1 MGIAARTFPALVRSL
16 QSAVAWLRQSAD
28 ECEDD
33 RDVAITI
40 SALVAAERNPSSITV
55 QRLTNQLRRSQA
67 SNGSWNAEIWDTVW
81 ATQALLASGAG
92 NEDLAVRQALNFV
105 AATQDAIRGFWYGE
119 PFETMIAL
127 DLVREANPST
137 FAGLAPAA
145 IEWLLSLQSPDGRV
159 IAPHFTGVFASL
171 FSALRTRDVR
181 FGPAA
186 DDAAHWLATDLVE
199 HRIWT
204 SAAWSNAHA
213 LIGLLDAGCGDQDV
227 VTQAANWFIEHQQVS
242 GSWLHV
248 AEVDDTA
255 MSILALSRLLAVPLV
270 DVATP
275 RTGSVTAV
283 RENGTLRVTFEAA
296 AATGVIPAE
305 RFKLAPTVRD
315 ELRSNQQLLVDL
327 GVRLRS
333 PQDAQGPLV
342 DRQSL
347 RGQLTQLGR
356 YAYGHLLPRKTR
368 EVLESWRVD
377 HVRLTIDE
385 QLIDL
390 PWEIL
395 HDGEDFLCLKY
406 AIARRIYSEET
417 TAVRQTARRAS
428 VKMLIVSDPTENL
441 PGAHREGNDLASLL
455 RDSIDVAH
463 LSGRS
468 ISRRDFLLG
477 LEEFDIIHYAGHAT
491 SDSENPDESC
501 LLFHDGAIRAFE
513 IAGFLGKAAPQLVF
527 LNACWSAAETA
538 RTDLYPSLV
547 RGLGRTFL
555 FAGVGAY
562 VGYLIPV
569 ADDAATQFAITFYQT
584 LQDGFSIGES
594 VRRSRAALAR
604 SSGWTDLTWA
614 SAVLYG
620 SPEAKPFPAKERQT

>member
-1 MGIAARTFPALVRSL
+1 LGIAAQSFPALVRSL

-28 ECEDD
+28 DCSDD

-55 QRLTNQLRRSQA
+55 QRLTNRLRRSQA

-81 ATQALLASGAG
+81 AAQALLAAG
-92 NEDLAVRQALNFV
+92 MGSNDPAVRGALAFV
-105 AATQDAIRGFWYGE
+105 AATQDSIRGFWYGE

-127 DLVREANPST
+127 DFVRESSPVE
-137 FAGLAPAA
+137 FEQLAPKA
-145 IEWLLSLQSPDGRV
+145 INWLLSLQSPDGRV

-171 FSALRTRDVR
+171 FSVLRARDVR

-186 DDAAHWLATDLVE
+186 DRAAHWLAQDLIE
-199 HRIWT
+199 NEIWT

-213 LIGLLDAGCGDQDV
+213 LMGLLDAGFDDKNI
-227 VTQAANWFIEHQQVS
+227 VTQAANWFLEHQQPS

-255 MSILALSRLLAVPLV
+255 MSILALSRLLEIPLV
-270 DVATP
+270 DVATA

-283 RENGTLRVTFEAA
+283 RENGTMRVTFEAA

-333 PQDAQGPLV
+333 PETARGPV
-342 DRQSL
+342 ADRESL

-417 TAVRQTARRAS
+417 TPVHHTARRAS

-441 PGAHREGNDLASLL
+441 PGADREGVELASLL
-455 RDSIDVAH
+455 HDSLDVVH
-463 LSGRS
+463 LSGRA

-538 RTDLYPSLV
+538 RADVYPSLV

-569 ADDAATQFAITFYQT
+569 ADDAATQFAITFYRT
-584 LQDGFSIGES
+584 LRDGFSIGES
-594 VRRSRAALAR
+594 VRRSRVALAR

-620 SPEAKPFPAKERQT
+620 SPEAKPFPAQGRQT

>member
-1 MGIAARTFPALVRSL
+1 M
-16 QSAVAWLRQSAD
+16 
-28 ECEDD
+28 
-33 RDVAITI
+33 
-40 SALVAAERNPSSITV
+40 
-55 QRLTNQLRRSQA
+55 
-67 SNGSWNAEIWDTVW
+67 NGSWNAEIWDTVW
-81 ATQALLASGAG
+81 AAQALLAADAGA
-92 NEDLAVRQALNFV
+92 DDSAVQRALSFV

-127 DLVREANPST
+127 DLLREANPVG
-137 FAGLAPAA
+137 FEGIAPAA
-145 IEWLLSLQSPDGRV
+145 IDWLLSLQSADGRV

-186 DDAAHWLATDLVE
+186 ERAAQWLARDLVE
-199 HRIWT
+199 HQIWT

-213 LIGLLDAGCGDQDV
+213 LMGLVDAGLDDQEI
-227 VTQAANWFIEHQQVS
+227 VTQAATWFLEHQQKC

-255 MSILALSRLLAVPLV
+255 MAILALSRMLAIPLV
-270 DVATP
+270 DVAAP
-275 RTGSVTAV
+275 RTGNVTAV
-283 RENGTLRVTFEAA
+283 PENGTLRVTFEAA

-315 ELRSNQQLLVDL
+315 ELRSNQQMLVDL

-333 PQDAQGPLV
+333 PENVRGPAI
-342 DRQSL
+342 DRKNL
-347 RGQLTQLGR
+347 RAQLTQLGR

-368 EVLESWRVD
+368 DVLESWRVD

-417 TAVRQTARRAS
+417 IPVHHSTRRAPL
-428 VKMLIVSDPTENL
+428 KMLIVGDPTENL
-441 PGAHREGNDLASLL
+441 PGAEREGNELTALL
-455 RDSIDVAH
+455 RDSIDVVYR
-463 LSGRS
+463 SGRS
-468 ISRRDFLLG
+468 ISRREFLLR

-491 SDSENPDESC
+491 SDSKNPDESC

-513 IAGFLGKAAPQLVF
+513 IAGFLNKAAPQLVF
-527 LNACWSAAETA
+527 MNACWSAAETA
-538 RTDLYPSLV
+538 RTDVYPSLI
-547 RGLGRTFL
+547 RGFGRTFL

-569 ADDAATQFAITFYQT
+569 ADDAATQFAITFYRT
-584 LQDGFSIGES
+584 LRDGFSIGES
-594 VRRSRAALAR
+594 VRRSRSALAR
-604 SSGWTDLTWA
+604 SSGWSDLTWA
-614 SAVLYG
+614 SAILYG
-620 SPEAKPFPAKERQT
+620 SPEAKPFTTEENPS